1 MAPRNVIVTGAAS
14 GIGRECAR
22 ILLQQGEA
30 RIAALDIQEQ
40 ALAQAYGDDDRVA
53 AIRLDLGDPE
63 SCGAAVAEAIDYLET
78 VDALI
83 HFAAMWSGT
92 GWEDSDPAEWT
103 RMLAVNLTGTFLVA
117 QAVARH
123 MVAVGSGAIV
133 LTASDSAKVGGV
145 AGGPAYVASKG
156 GVIALTRSLA
166 RALGPH
172 GVRVN
177 AINPGVVD
185 TPMTTSWSA
194 ELKRATAERTPL
206 GRIARPD
213 DIADVACFLASDAAR
228 FVTGEVVEVNGGFYF
243 D

>member
-1 MAPRNVIVTGAAS
+1 MAPRNIIVTGAAS
-14 GIGRECAR
+14 GIGRECVR
-22 ILLQQGEA
+22 ILLKDEA

-92 GWEDSDPAEWT
+92 GWEDSDAAEWA
-103 RMLAVNLTGTFLVA
+103 RVLAVNLTGTFLVA

-123 MVAVGSGAIV
+123 MVAAGSGAIV

-194 ELKRATAERTPL
+194 ELKRATVERTPL
-206 GRIARPD
+206 GRIGRPD

>member
-1 MAPRNVIVTGAAS
+1 MAPRNIIVTGAAS
-14 GIGRECAR
+14 GIGRECVR
-22 ILLQQGEA
+22 ILLKDEA

-92 GWEDSDPAEWT
+92 GWEDSDAAEWT
-103 RMLAVNLTGTFLVA
+103 RVLAVNLTGTFLVA

-123 MVAVGSGAIV
+123 MVAAGSGAIV

-194 ELKRATAERTPL
+194 ELKRATVERTPL
-206 GRIARPD
+206 GRIGRPD

>member
-1 MAPRNVIVTGAAS
+1 MAPRNIIVTGAAS

-22 ILLQQGEA
+22 ILRDGGA
-30 RIAALDIQEQ
+30 RIAALDIQEE
-40 ALAQAYGDDDRVA
+40 ALAAAYGDDDRVA
-53 AIRLDLGDPE
+53 AIRLDLADPE
-63 SCGAAVAEAIDYLET
+63 SCAEAVAEAVDFLET

-83 HFAAMWSGT
+83 HFAGVWSGT
-92 GWEDSDPAEWT
+92 TWEDSDPAEWA
-103 RMLAVNLTGTFLVA
+103 RILSVNLTGTFLVA

-123 MVAVGSGAIV
+123 MVAAGAGAIV

-177 AINPGVVD
+177 AVNPGVVD
-185 TPMTTSWSA
+185 TPMTTSWS
-194 ELKRATAERTPL
+194 EEIKRATAARTPL

-228 FVTGEVVEVNGGFYF
+228 FITGEVVEVNGGFYF